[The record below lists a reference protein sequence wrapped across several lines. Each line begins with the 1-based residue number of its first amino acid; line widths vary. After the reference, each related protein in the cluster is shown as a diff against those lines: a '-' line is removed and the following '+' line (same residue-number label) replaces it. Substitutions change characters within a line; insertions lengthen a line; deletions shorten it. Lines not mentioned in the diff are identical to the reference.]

1 MRQSIDAAFTR
12 LQVVLIE
19 SSSDWAAIAKSLF
32 LAIVAGGQ
40 PVQGRTVKGVLTAVA
55 GSPAASAPTS
65 MYSPDR
71 RRPA

>member
-1 MRQSIDAAFTR
+1 MRQSIDAACTR
-12 LQVVLIE
+12 LQVVLME
-19 SSSDWAAIAKSLF
+19 SSSDWAAMAKSLF
-32 LAIVAGGQ
+32 FAIVAGGQ
-40 PVQGRTVKGVLTAVA
+40 SGQGWTVKGVLTAVT

>member
-1 MRQSIDAAFTR
+1 M
-12 LQVVLIE
+12 E
-19 SSSDWAAIAKSLF
+19 SSRDWAAIAKSLF
-32 LAIVAGGQ
+32 LAMAAGGQ
-40 PVQGRTVKGVLTAVA
+40 PMQGRTVKGVLTAVT